1 MYCLSFISMIKKVRT
16 KFDYKDEDLEDNFFK
31 CSFLFFIQSL
41 IIVCVLYSA
50 LNNEDDNEYVKPD
63 FSNMTLRILC
73 CYLFHLSTYGDVSSS
88 FKRLKFL
95 R

>member
-1 MYCLSFISMIKKVRT
+1 MIKKVKK
-16 KFDYKDEDLEDNFFK
+16 KFNFSESDLEDNFFK
-31 CSFLFFIQSL
+31 CSFLFFIQAL
-41 IIVCVLYSA
+41 IITCVLYSA
-50 LNNEDDNEYVKPD
+50 YKNEDDNGFVKPE
-63 FSNMTLRILC
+63 FTNMTLRILC